1 MKNLPNF
8 LSFLRIPLA
17 LAFFQ
22 KDPAIRVTAI
32 LLAMATDFFD
42 GLLARKLKLESR
54 LGTILDPIGDKCFVV
69 IALIAFYQEN
79 NLSLSEFGCML
90 SRDFAILLFG
100 IYLFITNR
108 WSTYRIKAIFTGKV
122 ATAIQLLTLL
132 GLTLGYAIPAFVY
145 LSLLILGIGS
155 FIELLYSIDSTNS
168 PAPTN
173 NSTHL

>member
-79 NLSLSEFGCML
+79 SLSLLEFACML
-90 SRDFAILLFG
+90 SRDIAVLLFG
-100 IYLFITNR
+100 FYLLMTNR
-108 WSTYRIKAIFTGKV
+108 WSAFRIKAILTGKI
-122 ATAIQLLTLL
+122 ATAIQLFTLL
-132 GLTLGYAIPAFVY
+132 ALTLGYAIPAIVY
-145 LSLLILGIGS
+145 LALLVLGIGS
-155 FIELLYSIDSTNS
+155 FAELLMESKT
-168 PAPTN
+168 PRT
-173 NSTHL
+173 L